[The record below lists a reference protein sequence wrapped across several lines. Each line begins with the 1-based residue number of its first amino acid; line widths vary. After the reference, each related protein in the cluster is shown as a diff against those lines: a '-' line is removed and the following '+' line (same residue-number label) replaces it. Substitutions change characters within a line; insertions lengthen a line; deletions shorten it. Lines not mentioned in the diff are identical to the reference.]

1 VCVCVSL
8 FDYFLFSCFVLFVEI
23 IFLYC
28 RREGEKDYWSFVVVL
43 QGRDIEDVGVGEV
56 CVWFNFVC
64 LCITLQKRDRL
75 LE

>member
-1 VCVCVSL
+1 
-8 FDYFLFSCFVLFVEI
+8 
-23 IFLYC
+23 
-28 RREGEKDYWSFVVVL
+28 VL